1 MLKTYIPQAA
11 ELQKYIAMFYIF
23 TDTKPEKFSYYV
35 FPHTY
40 TNISFIKNARVENE
54 SYEIIIA
61 SGKDTKNQH
70 TIAITGKYTR
80 PLTVSYSGSFDEISI
95 IFNPLGV
102 NYFFNSPI
110 SSIVTNYSQTLKN
123 QAWIDACKTVFTHN
137 RIEDRLAFIEQFLL
151 QNLTPKNYSLLEQA
165 IALIE
170 NTDNDYT
177 IEDIASTVGIS
188 SKTLTRKFQQELCCT
203 PSEYKRI
210 ARFRHAVNTRFLNSE
225 LKSLTDLSYQSN
237 FYDQS
242 YFIKEFKKLTRL
254 NPKKFFDTIS
264 AFEENKIIW
273 EIR

>member
-1 MLKTYIPQAA
+1 MLKTYIPKAA
-11 ELQKYIAMFYIF
+11 ELQKHIAMFYIF

-40 TNISFIKNARVENE
+40 TNISFIKNASIYRDGNQ
-54 SYEIIIA
+54 IIITSDESRNNLHA
-61 SGKDTKNQH
+61 
-70 TIAITGKYTR
+70 AEITSKYTR
-80 PLTVSYSGSFDEISI
+80 PLTVSYTGSFDEISI
-95 IFNPLGV
+95 VFKPLGV
-102 NYFFNSPI
+102 NYFFDTPI
-110 SSIVTNYSQTLKN
+110 SSVITNYT
-123 QAWIDACKTVFTHN
+123 QALESKEWLNACKTCFTYST
-137 RIEDRLAFIEQFLL
+137 IDERLAFIEAFLI
-151 QNLTPKNYSLLEQA
+151 QNLMPKNYNLLEQA
-165 IALIE
+165 IALLE
-170 NTDNDYT
+170 NTDNDYSL
-177 IEDIASTVGIS
+177 EDIAQKLGVSA
-188 SKTLTRKFQQELCCT
+188 KTLTRKFQQELCCT

-210 ARFRHAVNTRFLNSE
+210 ARFRVAVNTRLLNTE